1 MDELQRCVEQ
11 WQDFEELRE
20 RCAARL
26 QDITG
31 RVQRIELQSTVAEK
45 EQMLDRIK
53 VTIIIII
60 IYI

>member
-20 RCAARL
+20 RCAVRL
-26 QDITG
+26 HDITG

-53 VTIIIII
+53 VK
-60 IYI
+60 